1 LKHIHKFFSLLF
13 FFLLYSYSNAQ
24 ECESTSTL
32 KVGLLDDSFIDYRH
46 YLYYE
51 LGNYALSKSIDFEF
65 EYVDN
70 NIDQFDLIFGE
81 YNKLQKLSLSNLDL
95 PEEIKEFYSSNGIV
109 VSNNLLPLDL
119 DTYILSSQIKGVDL
133 NNFEDLANYFDPI
146 RYTLGISLLT
156 PKINSEIIEKIS
168 RYFNSKKNIELFLV
182 LIKLELFPIKDSY
195 VAFFKRSPDSIKN
208 NPTQLKRICNRLYE
222 MGLEN
227 LLEKI
232 IEPKETNR
240 QIGPMFKNWIKKT
253 TFCIPKVDISNFDK
267 QQNGIMVASDDQMKN
282 YAKKKL
288 NYTSNKGLDFIAKK
302 NGKHLIG
309 ETKFLTDFGGHQNA
323 QFNDAINVFKSGAK
337 NCDVIAILDGIIYL
351 ERGKLYNSFLNENK
365 NFPIFSALVLD
376 LFLKE
381 F

>member
-1 LKHIHKFFSLLF
+1 M
-13 FFLLYSYSNAQ
+13 
-24 ECESTSTL
+24 
-32 KVGLLDDSFIDYRH
+32 
-46 YLYYE
+46 
-51 LGNYALSKSIDFEF
+51 
-65 EYVDN
+65 
-70 NIDQFDLIFGE
+70 
-81 YNKLQKLSLSNLDL
+81 NKWTKISV
-95 PEEIKEFYSSNGIV
+95 E
-109 VSNNLLPLDL
+109 
-119 DTYILSSQIKGVDL
+119 
-133 NNFEDLANYFDPI
+133 LANKRNYLDQLFTVYPTI
-146 RYTLGISLLT
+146 QEKKR
-156 PKINSEIIEKIS
+156 KINSEIIEKIS
-168 RYFNSKKNIELFLV
+168 RYFNSKKNTELFLV
-182 LIKLELFPIKDSY
+182 LSKLELFPIKDSY

-208 NPTQLKRICNRLYE
+208 NPTQLKRICNRIYD

-232 IEPKETNR
+232 TEPKETNR

-253 TFCIPKVDISNFDK
+253 TFCIPKLDISNFDK

-288 NYTSNKGLDFIAKK
+288 SYTSNKGLDFIAKK
-302 NGKHLIG
+302 KGKHLIG

-376 LFLKE
+376 SFLKE

>member
-1 LKHIHKFFSLLF
+1 M
-13 FFLLYSYSNAQ
+13 
-24 ECESTSTL
+24 
-32 KVGLLDDSFIDYRH
+32 
-46 YLYYE
+46 
-51 LGNYALSKSIDFEF
+51 
-65 EYVDN
+65 
-70 NIDQFDLIFGE
+70 
-81 YNKLQKLSLSNLDL
+81 NKWTKISV
-95 PEEIKEFYSSNGIV
+95 E
-109 VSNNLLPLDL
+109 
-119 DTYILSSQIKGVDL
+119 
-133 NNFEDLANYFDPI
+133 LANKSNYLDRLFNVYPTI
-146 RYTLGISLLT
+146 QEKKR
-156 PKINSEIIEKIS
+156 KINSEIIEKINK
-168 RYFNSKKNIELFLV
+168 YFKSKNNIELFLV

-208 NPTQLKRICNRLYE
+208 NPAQLKRICNRVYD

-253 TFCIPKVDISNFDK
+253 TFCIPKLDIDNFD
-267 QQNGIMVASDDQMKN
+267 QQKNGIMVASDDQMKN

-302 NGKHLIG
+302 EGKHLIG

-337 NCDVIAILDGIIYL
+337 NCEVIAILDGIIYL

-376 LFLKE
+376 LYLKE